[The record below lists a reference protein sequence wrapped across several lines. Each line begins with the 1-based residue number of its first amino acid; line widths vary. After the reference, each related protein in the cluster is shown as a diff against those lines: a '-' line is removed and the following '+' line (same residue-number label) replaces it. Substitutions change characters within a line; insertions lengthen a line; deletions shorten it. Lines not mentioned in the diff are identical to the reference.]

1 MKKKMKLLTSRVVL
15 ASALVILIMLV
26 GILRILSTFFEFQ
39 QTIISQQEEQMLAVS
54 KSVASSISI
63 YINGY
68 LSDMTVLRSSEEFVK
83 GYWQFTQTGD
93 GSALKDC
100 LEEYTEV
107 RPSTVTGLCLLNNNG
122 RYVLGTAQAAQ
133 YAKRTIEHTS
143 TQMLYFK
150 DDAGSYCIG
159 IALPVYQEHWLVC
172 LLNISD
178 MYQRIGSDIRMGTSG
193 YVMIMASNGLILMHP
208 SSREVGIDVVE
219 GRRIRYADR
228 DFTELAAVAERQKH
242 GETGVDVYWSYD
254 WMRPSNAKPVRKLC
268 AYTPAPLRD
277 DFMIVCTVTDYAAML
292 QPLHSS
298 MGHMLGDVVMVFAGA
313 SGLLMILLYLQNSRR
328 RVAEEN
334 RTLREVNSSLEE
346 LHAREEQ
353 IQHSQRLQTI
363 GTLTGGIAHEF
374 NNLLTPIMGYS
385 GMMLQTLPEDS
396 MLREDAQEIYTSAEK
411 AKEIIQQIT
420 MLSRKSVGHTFTQI
434 DLGKLSQRVEKITRS
449 ILPQNVTLEVR
460 CAFHHAGVLGNE
472 TQLTQVVLNL
482 CANAIGAIGTKED
495 GHLAIVGELMD
506 AARLPNMVPPREG
519 YSRYAVMRFSDNGC
533 GIEPRLLERIFEPFF
548 TTKKAGQ
555 GTGLGLSLAQSI
567 VESHGGGITVESTQG
582 VGTTFA
588 VYLPV
593 SNENVTLQPM
603 VEEIPDLDRAPI
615 VVVDNDPRILR
626 MLERGLTEKGYSV
639 TSFDHPV
646 KAAEYLRGHF
656 CAALVTD
663 YSMPDMLGTNL
674 AVIARGIQPG
684 IRIIVLTGLIERD
697 IVELKHREIIDDYLL
712 KPILCEE
719 VSRRLLQLL
728 QV

>member
-1 MKKKMKLLTSRVVL
+1 MKEKMKLLTSRAIL
-15 ASALVILIMLV
+15 ASALVILLMLV

-39 QTIISQQEEQMLAVS
+39 QTIISQQEQQMLAVS
-54 KSVASSISI
+54 KSVASSLSI
-63 YINGY
+63 YVNGY
-68 LSDMTVLRSSEEFVK
+68 LSDMTVLRSSEGFID
-83 GYWQFTQTGD
+83 GYRKFTKTGD
-93 GSALKDC
+93 GAQLKSC
-100 LEEYTEV
+100 LEQYTSV
-107 RPSTVTGLCLLNNNG
+107 RPSTVTGLCLLDNDG
-122 RYVLGTAQAAQ
+122 RYVLGTSQAAE

-178 MYQRIGSDIRMGTSG
+178 MYQRVGSDIRLGTTG

-208 SSREVGIDVVE
+208 SAREVGMDVVK
-219 GRRIRYADR
+219 GRQVRYKDR
-228 DFTELAAVAERQKH
+228 DLTELAAVAERQQR
-242 GETGVDVYWSYD
+242 GETGVEVYRSYD
-254 WMRPSNAKPVRKLC
+254 WMNTGNTKQVRKLC
-268 AYTPAPLRD
+268 AYTPAALRD
-277 DFMIVCTVTDYAAML
+277 DFMIVCTVADYAAML
-292 QPLHSS
+292 EPLHSS
-298 MGHMLGDVVMVFAGA
+298 MTRMLADVMLVFAGA
-313 SGLLMILLYLQNSRR
+313 SGLLLLLLYLQSSRR

-396 MLREDAQEIYTSAEK
+396 LLREDAQEIYTSAEK

-434 DLGKLSQRVEKITRS
+434 DLGRLSERIEKITRS
-449 ILPQNVTLEVR
+449 ILPPNVALKVDCRFE
-460 CAFHHAGVLGNE
+460 HAGVLGNE
-472 TQLTQVVLNL
+472 TQLSQVVLNL
-482 CANAIGAIGTKED
+482 CANAIGAIGSRQD
-495 GHLAIVGELMD
+495 GKLAITGELI
-506 AARLPNMVPPREG
+506 AASQLPAAVPPREG
-519 YSRYAVMRFSDNGC
+519 YSRYAKMQFADNGC
-533 GIEPRLLERIFEPFF
+533 GIETRLLDRIFEPFF

-567 VESHGGGITVESTQG
+567 VESHGGGITVESTLG
-582 VGTTFA
+582 EGATFTI
-588 VYLPV
+588 YLPI
-593 SNENVTLQPM
+593 SNDNVTLQPA
-603 VEEIPDLDRAPI
+603 VDELPDFGGAPI

-626 MLERGLTEKGYSV
+626 MLARGLTEKGYVV
-639 TSFDHPV
+639 TSFDHPDE
-646 KAAEYLRGHF
+646 AAEYLRSHF

-663 YSMPDMLGTNL
+663 YSMPGLLGTNL

-684 IRIIVLTGLIERD
+684 IRIIILTGLIERD
-697 IVELKHREIIDDYLL
+697 IVEMKHREIIDDYLL
-712 KPILCEE
+712 KPVLCEE
-719 VSRRLLQLL
+719 VSRRLLRLL
-728 QV
+728 QE